1 MPIGQT
7 EHLDRKTGRGAG
19 LDLAEMGGSGT
30 AAGVGFGKRQQ
41 GRRAERERSI
51 LPVVVER
58 GKDTGGFVEQELG
71 RTQEGSR

>member
-1 MPIGQT
+1 MG
-7 EHLDRKTGRGAG
+7 HGAG

-30 AAGVGFGKRQQ
+30 AAGVGFGKRQR

-58 GKDTGGFVEQELG
+58 GKDTGCFVEQELG
-71 RTQEGSR
+71 RTQEGGR